1 MSAIHR
7 KTGIAKR
14 LTRNEYE
21 QYSHAVLLCGYSMG
35 CTLTYTK
42 QRSVMSF
49 HPSGLKLAI
58 SFFRT
63 KAKNAFYMSRPNI
76 LLLDT
81 TKICFL
87 PEHDALFKEFFYL
100 YVQFGTKIQFI
111 GNFTE
116 AV

>member
-21 QYSHAVLLCGYSMG
+21 QYSHAVLLCEYSMG

-63 KAKNAFYMSRPNI
+63 KAKNAFYVCPTVFYGWTLQRYVFCLNM
-76 LLLDT
+76 T
-81 TKICFL
+81 
-87 PEHDALFKEFFYL
+87 LFTRSFFTFTI
-100 YVQFGTKIQFI
+100 QFGTKVQFI
-111 GNFTE
+111 GYFTE